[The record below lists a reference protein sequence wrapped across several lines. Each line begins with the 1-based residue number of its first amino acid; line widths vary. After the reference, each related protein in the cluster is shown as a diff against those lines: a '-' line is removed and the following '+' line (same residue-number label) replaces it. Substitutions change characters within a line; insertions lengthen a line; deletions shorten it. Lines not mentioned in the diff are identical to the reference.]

1 MRCRYKIG
9 NMRTNGRRAG
19 VHRKKADDMSRDRLG
34 SSMMFENRPSGT
46 TERSSYSAIVSVVGV
61 VDSSKRIV
69 LLVSCT
75 RPLSLFT
82 GLVLV
87 GEMERP

>member
-9 NMRTNGRRAG
+9 NTWMNERRGRPRREQAG
-19 VHRKKADDMSRDRLG
+19 DMSEDRL
-34 SSMMFENRPSGT
+34 
-46 TERSSYSAIVSVVGV
+46 SSYMGHESLPLVVIFEQSYSVVSVTGV
-61 VDSSKRIV
+61 VCSLERIV

-75 RPLSLFT
+75 RLLSLFT